1 MLALPPKGGFVFLEV
16 LTVMAFSPIRELT
29 AADRQRI
36 EASAQKFLMRNGLPR
51 HEEDFST
58 ASQAVQYALD
68 LDTTG
73 TKRSDQGNLGRNWRR
88 CLARAA
94 KVKPCSSLA
103 IAYGMI
109 GYSNNRV

>member
-1 MLALPPKGGFVFLEV
+1 MLYSYIVQTTQAAMTFL
-16 LTVMAFSPIRELT
+16 PIRELT
-29 AADRQRI
+29 TADRQRI
-36 EASAQKFLMRNGLPR
+36 EASAQKFLMRHSLPR
-51 HEEDFST
+51 HKEDFST
-58 ASQAVQYALD
+58 ALQAVQYALD

-94 KVKPCSSLA
+94 RVEPCSSLT

-109 GYSNNRV
+109 GYSRN

>member
-1 MLALPPKGGFVFLEV
+1 
-16 LTVMAFSPIRELT
+16 MAFVPIRELT

-36 EASAQKFLMRNGLPR
+36 EASAEAFLARNCLPR
-51 HEEDFST
+51 HKEDFLT
-58 ASQAVQYALD
+58 ALQSVQYALD
-68 LDTTG
+68 LDMAG

-94 KVKPCSSLA
+94 KVKPCSSLT

-109 GYSNNRV
+109 GYSNNRL